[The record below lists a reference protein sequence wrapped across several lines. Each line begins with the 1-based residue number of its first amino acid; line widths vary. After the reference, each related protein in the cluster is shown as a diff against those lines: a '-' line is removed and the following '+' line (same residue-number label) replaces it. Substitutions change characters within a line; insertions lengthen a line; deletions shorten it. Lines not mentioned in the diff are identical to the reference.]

1 MNKAPLKGMKDFLP
15 EEMRVRDYVQG
26 KILEIYR
33 ASGFERIST
42 PILEDMENLDKSD
55 GGDNLN
61 LIFKVLKRGE
71 KLEKALAGRRCKGA
85 LRHGPAVRF
94 DAAALPLL
102 RCKQRKAACAV

>member
-42 PILEDMENLDKSD
+42 PILEDMENAAKSW
-55 GGDNLN
+55 
-61 LIFKVLKRGE
+61 KRRWR
-71 KLEKALAGRRCKGA
+71 AAMQRRFA
-85 LRHGPAVRF
+85 TW
-94 DAAALPLL
+94 
-102 RCKQRKAACAV
+102 ACGTI